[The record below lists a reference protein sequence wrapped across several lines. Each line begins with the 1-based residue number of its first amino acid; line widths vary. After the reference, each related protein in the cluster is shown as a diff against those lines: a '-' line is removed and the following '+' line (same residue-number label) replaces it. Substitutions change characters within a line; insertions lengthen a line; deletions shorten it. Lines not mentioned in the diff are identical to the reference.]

1 MLIILE
7 GNECNFKST
16 VAEKLSNLIGF
27 NVVKGSSFEM
37 SKTTN
42 EELFNKFNQLSN
54 LNRTIID
61 RFIYSNLV
69 YASLYKD
76 YSILTKEQVKEI
88 ECKLLQKNSLVVY
101 LFAEAEVI
109 KKRLLERGDNYVKVD
124 EVKAI
129 NEKYEEVLK
138 GARLPV
144 LHMNTEFVT
153 SNMIAHIVSKMVTQR
168 MEE

>member
-1 MLIILE
+1 
-7 GNECNFKST
+7 
-16 VAEKLSNLIGF
+16 
-27 NVVKGSSFEM
+27 
-37 SKTTN
+37 
-42 EELFNKFNQLSN
+42 
-54 LNRTIID
+54 
-61 RFIYSNLV
+61 
-69 YASLYKD
+69 LYKD